1 MLTAVTGVAGSGKS
15 SLIEGVFLPDHPEAI
30 VIDQSPV
37 GTTSRG
43 NPATYSG
50 VMDELRKAFAAAN
63 KVDAGLFSF
72 NSKGACE
79 TCNGT
84 GVIYTDLAFLDGVRT
99 PCEACGGRRFKDEVL
114 AYTLDGRNVSEVLA
128 MTVAEALEA
137 FDRREIARRLQA
149 MSDVG
154 LDYLTLGQ
162 PLSTLSGGECQR
174 LKLASELHRQGNVY
188 VLDEPT
194 TGLHMSDTGHA
205 ARDARP
211 ARRRREHRH
220 RDRAQPRRDPERGL
234 DHRPRAR
241 GRLPRR
247 PCCCSAARPASSW
260 ATRPRSPR
268 SSSGGMRR
276 RSPEQAPRYTRS
288 LPWTTSTATTSSSTT
303 GAPTTSGCWSRRR
316 ASFEG
321 ANPLCG
327 DRITMQLTVDDGVVT
342 EVGFTGR
349 GCAISQ
355 ASASLLTDEI
365 KGKPVGDVAALRG
378 DGPAGPAGDRHQP
391 GAPQVRDALVRLA
404 PAPARRGRRQAAR
417 RRNPPD
423 RRLRP
428 WRKSYEELLREAR
441 TEIPEVTAAEADALR
456 RAGGVV
462 LVDVR
467 EPHRVG
473 RRAT

>member
-1 MLTAVTGVAGSGKS
+1 MLTAITGVAGSGKS

-114 AYTLDGRNVSEVLA
+114 GYTLDGRNVSEVLA
-128 MTVAEALEA
+128 LTVAEALEA
-137 FDRREIARRLQA
+137 FDQREILRRLQA

-194 TGLHMSDTGHA
+194 TGLHMSDTGHLLEMLDRLVDA
-205 ARDARP
+205 GNSVIVIEHNLDVIRNADWIIDLGPEGGSRGGMLLFSGTPRELLDHPSSLTAQFLRRDAP
-211 ARRRREHRH
+211 A
-220 RDRAQPRRDPERGL
+220 
-234 DHRPRAR
+234 
-241 GRLPRR
+241 
-247 PCCCSAARPASSW
+247 
-260 ATRPRSPR
+260 
-268 SSSGGMRR
+268 
-276 RSPEQAPRYTRS
+276 
-288 LPWTTSTATTSSSTT
+288 
-303 GAPTTSGCWSRRR
+303 
-316 ASFEG
+316 
-321 ANPLCG
+321 
-327 DRITMQLTVDDGVVT
+327 
-342 EVGFTGR
+342 
-349 GCAISQ
+349 
-355 ASASLLTDEI
+355 
-365 KGKPVGDVAALRG
+365 VA
-378 DGPAGPAGDRHQP
+378 
-391 GAPQVRDALVRLA
+391 
-404 PAPARRGRRQAAR
+404 
-417 RRNPPD
+417 
-423 RRLRP
+423 
-428 WRKSYEELLREAR
+428 
-441 TEIPEVTAAEADALR
+441 
-456 RAGGVV
+456 
-462 LVDVR
+462 
-467 EPHRVG
+467 
-473 RRAT
+473 